1 MKIGTSVYEYF
12 DVVIGV
18 STGSIIAS
26 YIIKNRYTF
35 EKYQK
40 TKSQN
45 QFLKILNLYENITKK
60 VFCNTGFYNVSRYF
74 KTLYS
79 GYMYDRKYLE

>member
-1 MKIGTSVYEYF
+1 MNILCLPGGGCRGTLQAQILKHLEDELMKIGTTVYEYF

-26 YIIKNRYTF
+26 YIMKNRYTF

-40 TKSQN
+40 TKS
-45 QFLKILNLYENITKK
+45 
-60 VFCNTGFYNVSRYF
+60 
-74 KTLYS
+74 
-79 GYMYDRKYLE
+79 